1 MEYPVNL
8 QLQDRRCVVIGGGLV
23 AERKV
28 EALVGANACVTV
40 VAPAVTYG
48 LARLSEQGAVEWI
61 NRHYQQGDLEGY
73 FLAICAT
80 NCSDI
85 NAAAAAE
92 ARAQGTLV
100 NVVDAPKL
108 CDFTMPSY
116 IARGELLITVST
128 GGKSP
133 ALTKRLREELESL
146 YGPEYGYFLEIIGRA
161 RENVRTQLAISRERE
176 QFWRQTIDMEMVDL
190 LREGKFKEAEERLHN
205 AISRI
210 GTQS

>member
-8 QLQDRRCVVIGGGLV
+8 QLQGRRCVVIGGGAV

-28 EALVGANACVTV
+28 EALVKANACVTV
-40 VAPAVTYG
+40 VAPEVTQG
-48 LARLSEQGAVEWI
+48 LAQLSEQGAVEWI
-61 NRHYQQGDLEGY
+61 HKGYQQGDLAGY

-85 NAAAAAE
+85 NAAAAEE
-92 ARAQGTLV
+92 ARALGTLV

-108 CDFTMPSY
+108 CDFTLPSH
-116 IARGELLITVST
+116 IARGDLLITVST

-133 ALTKRLREELESL
+133 ALTKRLRAELECL

-161 RENVRTQLAISRERE
+161 REQVRTRLAISHERE

-190 LREGKFKEAEERLHN
+190 LRKGKLKEAEERLHN

>member
-8 QLQDRRCVVIGGGLV
+8 QLQGRRCVVIGGGAV

-28 EALVGANACVTV
+28 EALVKANACVTV
-40 VAPAVTYG
+40 VAPEVTQG
-48 LARLSEQGAVEWI
+48 LIQLSEQGAVEWI
-61 NRHYQQGDLEGY
+61 HKCYQQGDLAGY

-80 NCSDI
+80 NSSDI
-85 NAAAAAE
+85 NAAAAGE
-92 ARAQGTLV
+92 ARALGTLV
-100 NVVDAPKL
+100 NVVDAPEL
-108 CDFTMPSY
+108 CDFTLPSH
-116 IARGELLITVST
+116 IARGDLLITVST
-128 GGKSP
+128 SGKSP

-161 RENVRTQLAISRERE
+161 REKVRTRLAISRERE
-176 QFWRQTIDMEMVDL
+176 EFWRQTIDTEMVDL
-190 LREGKFKEAEERLHN
+190 LRKGKLKEAEERLHN